1 MKIEFVIDELV
12 LHGFDP
18 LQRYAIADLV
28 ERELSRLAHVY
39 AKDLVHRR
47 PADVARIDAGSFET
61 PARFRIE
68 VADRREPGKRVVSI
82 LALQGASWKLV
93 DVYYRT
99 LD

>member
-28 ERELSRLAHVY
+28 ESELSRLARVY

-47 PADVARIDAGSFET
+47 PTDVARLDAGSFET
-61 PARFRIE
+61 STRLPAAHAGIGIANSVFDAVR
-68 VADRREPGKRVVSI
+68 
-82 LALQGASWKLV
+82 GATS
-93 DVYYRT
+93 
-99 LD
+99 